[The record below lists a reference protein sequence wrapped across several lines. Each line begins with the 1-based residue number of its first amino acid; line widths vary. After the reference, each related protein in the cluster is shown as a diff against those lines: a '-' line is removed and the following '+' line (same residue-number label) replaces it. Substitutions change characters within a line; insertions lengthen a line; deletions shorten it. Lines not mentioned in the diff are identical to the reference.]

1 FADSCV
7 KASLSHKVISMSE
20 KLRSIIPAKDWSP
33 VSWQQY
39 PAGQQATYPDN
50 EAVEQVLGQLA
61 KLPPLVTSW
70 EIMALKKRIAAAQAG
85 KQFVLQGGDCAE
97 LFSDCES
104 SIITNR
110 LKVLLQASLVML
122 QGMDMPVVRIGRFAG
137 QY

>member
-1 FADSCV
+1 
-7 KASLSHKVISMSE
+7 MSE
-20 KLRSIIPAKDWSP
+20 KLRPITPAKDWSP
-33 VSWQQY
+33 DSWQQY

-70 EIMALKKRIAAAQAG
+70 EIMAPKKRIAAAQAG

-97 LFSDCES
+97 LVSDCES

-110 LKVLLQASLVML
+110 LKVLLQASLVRL
-122 QGMDMPVVRIGRFAG
+122 QGEAMTVGRMCALAG
-137 QY
+137 TYAQPTRAHLETP